1 MIVRRASGK
10 DAMYIAKIEGRVF
23 GDAWS
28 EDGIYETMNQKTT
41 LVFVAEDKGQILG
54 YVIFYYVLDEG
65 EIARIACAPEFR
77 RQGAGSLLFRALE
90 EESRKRG
97 IRIWHLDVRESNK
110 NAIAFYRRHKF
121 AEDGVRKFYYENP
134 KENAVLM
141 SRSLE
146 TVSAV
151 QQETEK
157 I

>member
-41 LVFVAEDKGQILG
+41 LVFVAEDKEQILG

-121 AEDGVRKFYYENP
+121 VEDGIRKFYYENP